1 MGSPFT
7 TIQLLTVGCDSVSLI
22 RIFVL
27 NMKQMELTKSEKQ
40 KQYRLMNGNACTK
53 KYEKTKRGFLVRMYR
68 NMKSRTCGIQYLKS
82 HLYLG
87 LDLLDKQD
95 FYQWANASAE
105 FHEMFAAWETSGH
118 CRKLTPTVDRIDSSK
133 GYEVGNMQWLTHS
146 DNSKKGNRSRIA
158 MRSQNMNTTK

>member
-1 MGSPFT
+1 
-7 TIQLLTVGCDSVSLI
+7 
-22 RIFVL
+22 
-27 NMKQMELTKSEKQ
+27 MKQMELTKAEKQ

-53 KYEKTKRGFLVRMYR
+53 KYEKTKSGFLVRMYR
-68 NMKSRTCGIQYLKS
+68 NMKSRTLGIQYKKA
-82 HLYLG
+82 HLYMG

-146 DNSKKGNRSRIA
+146 DNSKKGNRSRLA
-158 MRSQNMNTTK
+158 MRSHNMNTPK